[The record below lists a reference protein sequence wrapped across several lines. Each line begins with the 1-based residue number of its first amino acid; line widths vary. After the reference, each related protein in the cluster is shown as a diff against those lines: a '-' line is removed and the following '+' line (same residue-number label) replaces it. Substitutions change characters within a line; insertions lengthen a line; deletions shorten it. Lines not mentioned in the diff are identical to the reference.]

1 MIKPDPMIS
10 SCYGAGDL
18 EAMANRQI
26 WLDYLYELDGRDKPD
41 HPKRG
46 IYTGLAKAYA
56 LLPIHDC

>member
-1 MIKPDPMIS
+1 MMSAKP
-10 SCYGAGDL
+10 GAEDT
-18 EAMANRQI
+18 EAQNNRII
-26 WLDYLYELDGRDKPD
+26 WLQYLYELDGRDQPN

>member
-1 MIKPDPMIS
+1 MIKPDPMMS
-10 SCYGAGDL
+10 AKPGAEDT
-18 EAMANRQI
+18 EAQNNRII
-26 WLDYLYELDGRDKPD
+26 WLQYLYELDGRDQPN

>member
-1 MIKPDPMIS
+1 MIS

-18 EAMANRQI
+18 EAMSNRQI
-26 WLDYLYELDGRDKPD
+26 WLDYLYELDGRDKKD